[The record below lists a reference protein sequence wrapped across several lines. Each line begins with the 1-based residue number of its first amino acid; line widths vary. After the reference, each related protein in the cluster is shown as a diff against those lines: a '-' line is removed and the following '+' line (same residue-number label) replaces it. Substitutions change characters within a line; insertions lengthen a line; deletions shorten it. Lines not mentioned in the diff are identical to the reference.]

1 MNILITGSHGF
12 IARNL
17 IHVLQSK
24 ELSFLQPLKLYTYD
38 RRDAIEDLK
47 EYLTDCD
54 FIIHLAGVNRPQKAQ
69 EYEEGNK
76 GFTQFICDELI
87 QHRNTCPILMT
98 SSIQAVLDND
108 YGRSKRAAE
117 NCLRSLWQKNGNKIY
132 LYRLPNVYGK
142 WCRPDYNS
150 VVATWCY
157 HLARNQDIQI
167 HDEQK
172 EITLCY
178 IDDVITEILNC
189 LQGKATVADES
200 DFYKVEPTTRCRL
213 SELRN
218 ILYSFKNEQQNLT
231 LPNQTAFVKKL
242 YATYLSYLP
251 QENLS
256 YSLTMHQDARGSFT
270 EMFHMDTY
278 GQVSVNVLHPGIV
291 KGNHWHMS
299 KNEKYVVVAGEGNV
313 KLRNLYNDDH
323 KLLTYHLSAN
333 KMEVVDIPPGY
344 LHCIENTGTQDMVV
358 IIWSNEVFDETYPDT
373 YYKEV

>member
-1 MNILITGSHGF
+1 MNILITGAYGF

-218 ILYSFKNEQQNLT
+218 ILCSFKNEQQNLT

-313 KLRNLYNDDH
+313 KY
-323 KLLTYHLSAN
+323 
-333 KMEVVDIPPGY
+333 
-344 LHCIENTGTQDMVV
+344 
-358 IIWSNEVFDETYPDT
+358 IIIL
-373 YYKEV
+373 